1 MHLTQQLGWH
11 SPWGSH
17 PPAPQADAAC
27 LSRWLSYSQAAVRND
42 ETGRACTEEAEQTP
56 FGGKEKGQILQS
68 PVGLH
73 GAGQQR
79 LLGLGSSGERRWPWH
94 VSWGPGLVPS
104 AQRSGRV
111 AGRSAQPGESPDCL
125 PACLLSLSAHCPA
138 LVSLVSSACPR
149 EAHRGLGLHRGQPG
163 VL

>member
-1 MHLTQQLGWH
+1 MAL
-11 SPWGSH
+11 
-17 PPAPQADAAC
+17 AC
-27 LSRWLSYSQAAVRND
+27 FL
-42 ETGRACTEEAEQTP
+42 
-56 FGGKEKGQILQS
+56 
-68 PVGLH
+68 
-73 GAGQQR
+73 
-79 LLGLGSSGERRWPWH
+79 
-94 VSWGPGLVPS
+94 GPGLVPS